1 MFSFESIHLDIYMS
15 YLFKYMLFT
24 IIKILCI
31 QASLYKQQCTSTTD
45 LYLRDVWH
53 NLGMHFPLPTVHLAC
68 QDSFWCTVIE
78 NLFMLCKIRHVRI
91 EFDSPL
97 SLLLAFQESAVNLCE
112 TGPLFSVPPPAAQHE
127 LVNWVGAAGW
137 LGQIH
142 LERYKRGK
150 SQCIL
155 LYYSIVCPLSHSLC
169 LFSCI
174 NLL

>member
-1 MFSFESIHLDIYMS
+1 
-15 YLFKYMLFT
+15 
-24 IIKILCI
+24 
-31 QASLYKQQCTSTTD
+31 
-45 LYLRDVWH
+45 
-53 NLGMHFPLPTVHLAC
+53 
-68 QDSFWCTVIE
+68 
-78 NLFMLCKIRHVRI
+78 MLCKIRHVRI

-150 SQCIL
+150 SECIL
-155 LYYSIVCPLSHSLC
+155 LYYSIVFPLSHSLC

-174 NLL
+174 DLVICKILTQLQQKMCNFKLVAVLNTTILPNIFYMKLNLTKQTVCCVRPVNDFCPEYIGIEY